1 MDNSGE
7 IQKQKN
13 SNLSI
18 ALIVLN
24 AILMLVLSTTLQPS
38 DESYATLILLI
49 LPFSATILLG
59 GYIYTYRGKGYH
71 WAKILFVV
79 LLVISIIFMSIF
91 WYAWQLGHAFKN

>member
-7 IQKQKN
+7 VEKQKN

-18 ALIVLN
+18 ALIALN
-24 AILMLVLSTTLQPS
+24 FILMLVLSTTFQPS
-38 DESYATLILLI
+38 GEFDGALVLLI

-59 GYIYTYRGKGYH
+59 GYIYTYRGKGYR
-71 WAKILFVV
+71 WAKILFIV
-79 LLVISIIFMSIF
+79 LLVISIIFMGIF